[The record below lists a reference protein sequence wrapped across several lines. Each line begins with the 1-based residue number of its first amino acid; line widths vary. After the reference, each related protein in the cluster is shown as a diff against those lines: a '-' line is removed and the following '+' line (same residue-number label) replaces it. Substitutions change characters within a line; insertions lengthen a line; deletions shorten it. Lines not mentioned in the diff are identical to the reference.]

1 MSHRRL
7 AWGAPIPSDE
17 RMGRPVADDG
27 EHRPE
32 HAEGMR
38 TIDHAPPPQ
47 SAYHRTSHGESAPS
61 VSRRVPRWLIALVIA
76 GALLTAAGAVMALLP
91 SAEHLNAAGHHYA
104 DYFVTRN
111 FALSLV
117 LLVTLGGRAWRV
129 LPALMTLTA
138 LIQSFD
144 AVTAVA
150 TGQFGLVPIDLVFA
164 GLFLLGAARL
174 SGHAIW
180 PARKHAAE
188 EGSR

>member
-1 MSHRRL
+1 
-7 AWGAPIPSDE
+7 
-17 RMGRPVADDG
+17 V
-27 EHRPE
+27 
-32 HAEGMR
+32 
-38 TIDHAPPPQ
+38 T
-47 SAYHRTSHGESAPS
+47 
-61 VSRRVPRWLIALVIA
+61 RRVPRWLIALVIA
-76 GALLTAAGAVMALLP
+76 GALLVAAGAAMALLP

-117 LLVTLGGRAWRV
+117 LLVTLARRAWRV

-174 SGHAIW
+174 SGHGIW
-180 PARKHAAE
+180 PARKHAAD

>member
-1 MSHRRL
+1 
-7 AWGAPIPSDE
+7 
-17 RMGRPVADDG
+17 V
-27 EHRPE
+27 
-32 HAEGMR
+32 
-38 TIDHAPPPQ
+38 T
-47 SAYHRTSHGESAPS
+47 
-61 VSRRVPRWLIALVIA
+61 RRVPRWLIALVIA
-76 GALLTAAGAVMALLP
+76 GALLAAAGAAMALLP

-117 LLVTLGGRAWRV
+117 LLVTLARRAWRV

-174 SGHAIW
+174 SGHGIW